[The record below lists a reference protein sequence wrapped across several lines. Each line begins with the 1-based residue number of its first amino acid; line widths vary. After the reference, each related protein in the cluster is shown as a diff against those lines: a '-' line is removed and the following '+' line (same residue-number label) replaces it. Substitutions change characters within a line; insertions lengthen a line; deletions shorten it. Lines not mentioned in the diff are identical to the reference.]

1 MGKSN
6 LNGIVQPPLMT
17 EATGKVGESP
27 ALLAVDELLRDLKP
41 INIHWPTYVLSY
53 EMLSGDIA
61 SGNQTFIETWQWKN
75 THL

>member
-1 MGKSN
+1 
-6 LNGIVQPPLMT
+6 
-17 EATGKVGESP
+17 
-27 ALLAVDELLRDLKP
+27 VDELLRDLKP
-41 INIHWPTYVLSY
+41 IKIHWPTYVLSY